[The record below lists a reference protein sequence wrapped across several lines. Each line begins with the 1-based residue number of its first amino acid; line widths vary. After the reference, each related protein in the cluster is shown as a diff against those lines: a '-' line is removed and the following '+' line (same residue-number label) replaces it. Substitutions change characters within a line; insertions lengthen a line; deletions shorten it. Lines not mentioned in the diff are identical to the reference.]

1 VREDAPPDGDLGGR
15 RAGEPAAGDN
25 RRLRRVA
32 VTGTALLACAS
43 ALLVPAGSTA
53 VIAAALLVFGAGMG
67 GAAVSAQIAALTGVA
82 EEHSGLAAGLVDT
95 SPPSPRRPSSA
106 ASVWPPP

>member
-1 VREDAPPDGDLGGR
+1 MRRRTVTSVAGALVSQR
-15 RAGEPAAGDN
+15 RATTAGV
-25 RRLRRVA
+25 RRVA